1 MLQMI
6 DEYPLVNTNEVDAFV
21 GNKAWARTML
31 PLYRLHWI
39 SRNFKLFFLCSQC
52 SIETELRIRC
62 TTKIFTILMGIVSS
76 QWIMTTPMI
85 SNHIIVDYSPIT
97 AIFLA
102 GDSQGTTQV
111 EQPNHTLREP
121 LFTRLQG
128 NQEPIAAQ
136 ISAPSCIHPP
146 HRSE

>member
-1 MLQMI
+1 
-6 DEYPLVNTNEVDAFV
+6 
-21 GNKAWARTML
+21 
-31 PLYRLHWI
+31 
-39 SRNFKLFFLCSQC
+39 
-52 SIETELRIRC
+52 
-62 TTKIFTILMGIVSS
+62 MGIVSS

-111 EQPNHTLREP
+111 EQPNHTLREQ